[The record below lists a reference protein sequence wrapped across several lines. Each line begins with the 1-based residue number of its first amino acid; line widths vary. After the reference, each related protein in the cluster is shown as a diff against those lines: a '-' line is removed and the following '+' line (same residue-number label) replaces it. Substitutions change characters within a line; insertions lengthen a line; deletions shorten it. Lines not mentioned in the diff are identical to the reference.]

1 MSEWSLHNSMTL
13 YNQIINVLE
22 NREVIITLR
31 TMVKVAGEQ
40 QGKYIRLNPRMDIL
54 STCIHEILHYL
65 YPEWSEKKV
74 LRTEIEIC
82 RSLSRLKFKRILK
95 LMSDCI
101 R

>member
-1 MSEWSLHNSMTL
+1 MTY
-13 YNQIINVLE
+13 YNQIIYVLE
-22 NREVIITLR
+22 NKEVRIIIKNLSY
-31 TMVKVAGEQ
+31 KIAGEQ
-40 QGKYIRLNPRMDIL
+40 QGRFIRLNPRMDIL

-74 LRTEIEIC
+74 LRVEIEIC
-82 RSLSRLKFKRILK
+82 RTLSPRKFKKILK